1 MTPDRILRA
10 MEATWPPASARDADG
25 FRLRDGQGGG
35 QRVSSATALG
45 PVTDAQIDA
54 AEHAMRDMD
63 QTPLFQLRPG
73 DDAIDA
79 MLDAR
84 GYTKR
89 DETVMYH
96 LPIAAL
102 TDKPIP
108 RVTAFTIW
116 EPLAIMND
124 IWATD
129 GIGPSRRAV
138 MARAKLKAG
147 VFGRWNDKPAGA
159 AFAAVDDEVC
169 MVHGLVVLP
178 DQRRQGVAEWIMRRA
193 AFWAQDQG
201 ATLMTVL
208 CVADNA
214 PANALYRALGF
225 TEAGR
230 YHYRAFV
237 QT

>member
-10 MEATWPPASARDADG
+10 MEATWPAAAARDEGG
-25 FRLRDGQGGG
+25 FRLREGQGGG

-45 PVTDAQIDA
+45 PVTDAEIDL
-54 AEHAMRDMD
+54 AEQAMHDMD

-73 DDAIDA
+73 DAALDA
-79 MLDAR
+79 MLDTR
-84 GYTKR
+84 GYSKR

-102 TDKPIP
+102 TDKAIP

-138 MARAKLKAG
+138 MARAKLKVG

-159 AFAAVDDEVC
+159 AFAAVDEDVC

-178 DQRRQGVAEWIMRRA
+178 DQRRQGVAEWMMRRA
-193 AFWAQDQG
+193 AFWAKDQG
-201 ATLMTVL
+201 ATQMTVL

-230 YHYRAFV
+230 YHYRALI
-237 QT
+237 QS